1 MTTYSEYEIVVLGQ
15 PNKQPRK
22 NKKWLLLLL
31 IAGIAIGGLVYLL
44 WEKEEPIE
52 NSSNFNIDSEV
63 HYCIEPAS
71 TIDLLLQDSVTA
83 ILERKMY
90 EIDAISGQTI
100 VMEVETG
107 EIKAMV
113 GEGKPQYSGLMR
125 TVSLL
130 AALESGKVALT
141 DTFDTEE
148 GVCIIDGE
156 ILKDNNWHRGGYGKI
171 TALQGFE
178 VTSNIT
184 TYKAVDKAFGEN
196 AQGFIDMLNKMSYKP
211 EEIYSPQE
219 EGWSNADFAWLSIG
233 YNQLVYPLQM
243 LTFYNAIANNG
254 KMVKPI
260 FNKGETEIINQQIA
274 SKANINNIQMAMEKF
289 VTEGL
294 GKLAL
299 SEKVKVAGGSGR
311 SQISK
316 DDEEIKEYV
325 VMFCGY
331 FPANKPKYSIIVS
344 MNKMGLPA
352 SGSVMAGSVFREIV
366 DCITEKESLHA
377 IKE

>member
-15 PNKQPRK
+15 PNKQPRRS
-22 NKKWLLLLL
+22 KKWLLLLL

-44 WEKEEPIE
+44 WEKEEPIDKTLYLTE
-52 NSSNFNIDSEV
+52 GPGISEQV
-63 HYCIEPAS
+63 S
-71 TIDLLLQDSVTA
+71 TIDSILQDSVTA
-83 ILERKMY
+83 ILERKMD
-90 EIDAISGQTI
+90 EIGAISGQAI

-107 EIKAMV
+107 EIKSLV

-141 DTFDTEE
+141 DTFDTKE

-156 ILKDNNWHRGGYGKI
+156 ILKDHNWHRGGYGKI

-196 AQGFIDMLNKMSYKP
+196 AQEYIDMLNKMSYKP

-274 SKANINNIQMAMEKF
+274 SKANINSIQIAMEKF

-316 DDEEIKEYV
+316 DDEEIKEYAI
-325 VMFCGY
+325 MFCGY

-366 DCITEKESLHA
+366 DYITEKESLHA

>member
-52 NSSNFNIDSEV
+52 NRSNFNIDSEV

-156 ILKDNNWHRGGYGKI
+156 ILKDHNWHRGGYGKI

>member
-1 MTTYSEYEIVVLGQ
+1 MTNYDNVLGQ
-15 PNKQPRK
+15 PNKQPRR

-44 WEKEEPIE
+44 WEKEEPIDKTLYLTE
-52 NSSNFNIDSEV
+52 GPGISEQV
-63 HYCIEPAS
+63 S
-71 TIDLLLQDSVTA
+71 TIDSILQDSVTA

-90 EIDAISGQTI
+90 EIDAISGQAI

-141 DTFDTEE
+141 DTFDTKE

-156 ILKDNNWHRGGYGKI
+156 ILKDHNWHRGGYGKI

-184 TYKAVDKAFGEN
+184 TFMAVEKAFGKDV
-196 AQGFIDMLNKMSYKP
+196 QGYIDMLNKMSYKP

-219 EGWSNADFAWLSIG
+219 
-233 YNQLVYPLQM
+233 
-243 LTFYNAIANNG
+243 
-254 KMVKPI
+254 
-260 FNKGETEIINQQIA
+260 
-274 SKANINNIQMAMEKF
+274 
-289 VTEGL
+289 
-294 GKLAL
+294 
-299 SEKVKVAGGSGR
+299 
-311 SQISK
+311 
-316 DDEEIKEYV
+316 
-325 VMFCGY
+325 
-331 FPANKPKYSIIVS
+331 
-344 MNKMGLPA
+344 
-352 SGSVMAGSVFREIV
+352 
-366 DCITEKESLHA
+366 
-377 IKE
+377 

>member
-52 NSSNFNIDSEV
+52 NSSNFNIDSEE

>member
-15 PNKQPRK
+15 PNKQPRR

-44 WEKEEPIE
+44 WEKEEPIDKTLYLTE
-52 NSSNFNIDSEV
+52 GPGISEQV
-63 HYCIEPAS
+63 S
-71 TIDLLLQDSVTA
+71 TIDSILQDSVTA
-83 ILERKMY
+83 ILERKMG
-90 EIDAISGQTI
+90 EIGSISGQAI

-107 EIKAMV
+107 EIKAQV

-125 TVSLL
+125 TISLL

-141 DTFDTEE
+141 DTFDTKE

-156 ILKDNNWHRGGYGKI
+156 ILKDHNWHRGGYGKI

-196 AQGFIDMLNKMSYKP
+196 AQEYIDMLNKMSYKP

-254 KMVKPI
+254 KMVKPMLH
-260 FNKGETEIINQQIA
+260 KGETEVINQQIA
-274 SKANINNIQMAMEKF
+274 SKANINNIQIAMEKF
-289 VTEGL
+289 VSEGL
-294 GKLAL
+294 GKPAI
-299 SEKVKVAGGSGR
+299 SEKVKVAGASGS
-311 SQISK
+311 SQISR
-316 DDEEIKEYV
+316 DDKEITEYV

>member
-52 NSSNFNIDSEV
+52 NSSNFNIDSEE

-156 ILKDNNWHRGGYGKI
+156 ILKDHNWHRGGYGKI

>member
-15 PNKQPRK
+15 PNKQPRR

-44 WEKEEPIE
+44 WEKEEPIDKTLYLTE
-52 NSSNFNIDSEV
+52 GPGISEQV
-63 HYCIEPAS
+63 S
-71 TIDLLLQDSVTA
+71 TIDSILQDSVTA
-83 ILERKMY
+83 ILERKMG
-90 EIDAISGQTI
+90 EIGAISGQAI

-107 EIKAMV
+107 EIKTLV

-125 TVSLL
+125 TISLL
-130 AALESGKVALT
+130 VALESGKVALT

-156 ILKDNNWHRGGYGKI
+156 ILKDHNWHRGGYGKI

-196 AQGFIDMLNKMSYKP
+196 AQGFIDMLNKMSYKA

-260 FNKGETEIINQQIA
+260 FNKGETEVINQQIA
-274 SKANINNIQMAMEKF
+274 SKANINNIQIAMEKF
-289 VTEGL
+289 VSEGL
-294 GKLAL
+294 GTLAL
-299 SEKVKVAGGSGR
+299 SEKVKVAGASGR

-331 FPANKPKYSIIVS
+331 FPADKPKYSIIVS

-352 SGSVMAGSVFREIV
+352 SGAVMAGSVFQEIV

>member
-44 WEKEEPIE
+44 WEKEEPIDKTLYLTE
-52 NSSNFNIDSEV
+52 GPSISEQV
-63 HYCIEPAS
+63 S
-71 TIDLLLQDSVTA
+71 TIDSILQDSVTA

-90 EIDAISGQTI
+90 EIDAISGQAI

-107 EIKAMV
+107 EIKALV

-125 TVSLL
+125 TISLL

-141 DTFDTEE
+141 DTFDTKE

-156 ILKDNNWHRGGYGKI
+156 ILKDHNWHRGGYGKI

-196 AQGFIDMLNKMSYKP
+196 VQGYIDMLNKMSYKP

-260 FNKGETEIINQQIA
+260 FNKGEPEVINQQIA
-274 SKANINNIQMAMEKF
+274 SKSNIYNIQIAMEKF
-289 VTEGL
+289 VSEGL

-331 FPANKPKYSIIVS
+331 FPADKPKYSIIVS

-366 DCITEKESLHA
+366 DYITEKESLQA

>member
-15 PNKQPRK
+15 PNKQPRR

-31 IAGIAIGGLVYLL
+31 ILGIAIGGLVYAL
-44 WEKEEPIE
+44 WEEEEPID
-52 NSSNFNIDSEV
+52 NSSNFSIDSEV
-63 HYCIEPAS
+63 LYCVEPAS
-71 TIDLLLQDSVTA
+71 TIDSILQDSVAA
-83 ILERKMY
+83 ILERKMD
-90 EIDAISGQTI
+90 EIGAISGHAI

-107 EIKAMV
+107 EIKTMV
-113 GEGKPQYSGLMR
+113 GESKPQYSGLMR

-156 ILKDNNWHRGGYGKI
+156 ILKDHNWHRGGYGKI

-196 AQGFIDMLNKMSYKP
+196 AQGYIDMLNKMSYKP

-274 SKANINNIQMAMEKF
+274 SKANINNIQIAMEKF
-289 VTEGL
+289 VSEGL

-316 DDEEIKEYV
+316 DDEEIKEYAI
-325 VMFCGY
+325 MFCGY
-331 FPANKPKYSIIVS
+331 FPADKPKYSIIVS

-352 SGSVMAGSVFREIV
+352 SGAVMAGCVFREIV

>member
-15 PNKQPRK
+15 PNKQPRR

-44 WEKEEPIE
+44 WEKEEPIDKTLYLTE
-52 NSSNFNIDSEV
+52 GPGISEQV
-63 HYCIEPAS
+63 S
-71 TIDLLLQDSVTA
+71 TIDSILQDSVTA

-90 EIDAISGQTI
+90 EIDAISGQAI

-107 EIKAMV
+107 EIKAQV

-125 TVSLL
+125 TISLL

-141 DTFDTEE
+141 DTFDTKE

-156 ILKDNNWHRGGYGKI
+156 ILKDHNWHRGGYGKI

-196 AQGFIDMLNKMSYKP
+196 AQGYIDMLNKMSYKP

-254 KMVKPI
+254 KMVKPM
-260 FNKGETEIINQQIA
+260 FYKGETEVINQQIA
-274 SKANINNIQMAMEKF
+274 SKANINNLQMAMEKF
-289 VTEGL
+289 VSEGL

-299 SEKVKVAGGSGR
+299 SEKVKVAGASGR

-331 FPANKPKYSIIVS
+331 FPADKPKYSIIVS

-366 DCITEKESLHA
+366 DCITGKESLHA

>member
-15 PNKQPRK
+15 PNKQPRR

-44 WEKEEPIE
+44 WEKEEPIDKTLYLTE
-52 NSSNFNIDSEV
+52 GPGISEQV
-63 HYCIEPAS
+63 S
-71 TIDLLLQDSVTA
+71 TIDSILQDSVTA

-90 EIDAISGQTI
+90 EIDAISGQAI
-100 VMEVETG
+100 AMEVETG
-107 EIKAMV
+107 EIKALV

-125 TVSLL
+125 TISLL

-141 DTFDTEE
+141 DTFDTKE

-156 ILKDNNWHRGGYGKI
+156 ILKDHNWHRGGYGKI

-196 AQGFIDMLNKMSYKP
+196 AQGYIDMLNKMSYKP

-254 KMVKPI
+254 KMVKPM
-260 FNKGETEIINQQIA
+260 FYKGETEVINQQIA
-274 SKANINNIQMAMEKF
+274 NKANINNLQMAMEKF
-289 VTEGL
+289 VSKGL

-299 SEKVKVAGGSGR
+299 SEKVKVAGASGR

-331 FPANKPKYSIIVS
+331 FPADKPKYSIIVS

>member
-44 WEKEEPIE
+44 WEKEEPIDKTLYLTE
-52 NSSNFNIDSEV
+52 GPGISEQV
-63 HYCIEPAS
+63 S
-71 TIDLLLQDSVTA
+71 TIDSILQDSVTA
-83 ILERKMY
+83 ILERKMD
-90 EIDAISGQTI
+90 EIGAISGQAI

-107 EIKAMV
+107 EIKALV

-156 ILKDNNWHRGGYGKI
+156 ILKDHNWHRGGYGKI
-171 TALQGFE
+171 TVLQGFE

-243 LTFYNAIANNG
+243 LTFHNAIANNG
-254 KMVKPI
+254 KMVKPM
-260 FNKGETEIINQQIA
+260 FYKGETEVINQQIA
-274 SKANINNIQMAMEKF
+274 NKANINNLQMAMEKF
-289 VTEGL
+289 VSEGL

-299 SEKVKVAGGSGR
+299 SKKVKVAGASGR

-331 FPANKPKYSIIVS
+331 FPADKPKYSIIVS

>member
-15 PNKQPRK
+15 PNKQPRR

-44 WEKEEPIE
+44 WEKEEPIDKTLYLTE
-52 NSSNFNIDSEV
+52 GPGISEQV
-63 HYCIEPAS
+63 S
-71 TIDLLLQDSVTA
+71 TIDSILQDSVTA
-83 ILERKMY
+83 ILERKMD
-90 EIDAISGQTI
+90 EIGAISGQAI

-107 EIKAMV
+107 EIKTLV

-125 TVSLL
+125 TISLL

-141 DTFDTEE
+141 DTFDTKE

-156 ILKDNNWHRGGYGKI
+156 ILKDHNWHRGGYGKI

-196 AQGFIDMLNKMSYKP
+196 AQEYIDMLNKMSYKP

-260 FNKGETEIINQQIA
+260 FNKGETEVINQQIA
-274 SKANINNIQMAMEKF
+274 SKANINNIQIAMEKF
-289 VTEGL
+289 VSEGL

-299 SEKVKVAGGSGR
+299 SEKVKVAGASGR

-331 FPANKPKYSIIVS
+331 FPADNPKYSIIVS

-352 SGSVMAGSVFREIV
+352 SGAVMAGSVFQEIV

>member
-15 PNKQPRK
+15 PNKQPRR

-44 WEKEEPIE
+44 WEKEEPIDKTLYLTE
-52 NSSNFNIDSEV
+52 GPGISEQV
-63 HYCIEPAS
+63 S
-71 TIDLLLQDSVTA
+71 TIDSILQDSVTA

-90 EIDAISGQTI
+90 EIDAISGQAI

-107 EIKAMV
+107 EIKALV

-141 DTFDTEE
+141 DTFDTKE

-156 ILKDNNWHRGGYGKI
+156 ILKDHNWHRGGYGKI

-196 AQGFIDMLNKMSYKP
+196 AQEYIDMLNKMSYKP

-254 KMVKPI
+254 KMVKPMLH
-260 FNKGETEIINQQIA
+260 KGETEVINQQIA
-274 SKANINNIQMAMEKF
+274 NKANINNLQMAMEKF
-289 VTEGL
+289 VSEGL

-299 SEKVKVAGGSGR
+299 SEKVKVAGASGR

-331 FPANKPKYSIIVS
+331 FPADKPKYSIIVS

>member
-15 PNKQPRK
+15 PNKQPRR

-44 WEKEEPIE
+44 WEKEEPIDKTLYLTE
-52 NSSNFNIDSEV
+52 GPGISEQV
-63 HYCIEPAS
+63 S
-71 TIDLLLQDSVTA
+71 TIDSILQDSVTA
-83 ILERKMY
+83 ILERKMG
-90 EIDAISGQTI
+90 EIGAISGQAI

-107 EIKAMV
+107 EIKTLV

-125 TVSLL
+125 TISLL
-130 AALESGKVALT
+130 VALESGKVALT

-156 ILKDNNWHRGGYGKI
+156 ILKDHNWHRGGYGKI

-196 AQGFIDMLNKMSYKP
+196 AQGFIDMLNKMSYKA

-260 FNKGETEIINQQIA
+260 FNKGETEVINQQIA
-274 SKANINNIQMAMEKF
+274 SKANINNIQIAMEKF
-289 VTEGL
+289 VSEGL

-299 SEKVKVAGGSGR
+299 SEKVKVAGASGR

-331 FPANKPKYSIIVS
+331 FPADKPKYSIIVS

-352 SGSVMAGSVFREIV
+352 SGAVMAGSVFQEIV